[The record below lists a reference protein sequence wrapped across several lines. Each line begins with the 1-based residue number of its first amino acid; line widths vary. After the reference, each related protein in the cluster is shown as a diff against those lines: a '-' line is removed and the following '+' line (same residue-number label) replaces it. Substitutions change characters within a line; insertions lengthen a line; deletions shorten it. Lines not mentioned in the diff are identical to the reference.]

1 MNKFGMVLGVAAV
14 ATLAGC
20 KDPDYKYGNEP
31 ASQSEVKS
39 AESQPIAIESAPAAK
54 CNCPPGTKHTSPCTC
69 GAPDC
74 KCTVEQPIVITA
86 DASKPAAGA
95 VAAGAV
101 AGAAAGAAAGSSEYT
116 TYVVQKGDV
125 LSKIAKKYNLKVAD
139 IRNANPKIKKDVIWV
154 GMKIKLPG
162 KVDVG
167 AQQVAAAATKVP
179 VAKKVY
185 APYTGATKDY
195 VVKSGDTLGAIAI
208 NNGLSVRQLKE
219 LNGLK
224 KDTIRIGQK
233 LKVPAAKVAAAA
245 AAAKPTAKKAES
257 KPAAK
262 SAEPVKP
269 AEAPKP
275 AEAEKPAEA
284 APAPEAA
291 PAAAA
296 KPAEAAVPAAE
307 AAPAAAPAQSATYVV
322 QEGDDMTGVSIR
334 WGVSAAAIRELN
346 NLPDDAQLVPG
357 QILKLPADAQQ

>member
-39 AESQPIAIESAPAAK
+39 VESQPIMIESAPAAK

-86 DASKPAAGA
+86 DVSKPATGA
-95 VAAGAV
+95 VA
-101 AGAAAGAAAGSSEYT
+101 AGAAAGAAAGSAEYT
-116 TYVVQKGDV
+116 SYVVQRGDV

-162 KVDVG
+162 KIDVG
-167 AQQVAAAATKVP
+167 TQQVAAAAAAKVLA
-179 VAKKVY
+179 AKKVY

-208 NNGLSVRQLKE
+208 NNGFSVRQLKE

-233 LKVPAAKVAAAA
+233 LKVPSEKVVAA
-245 AAAKPTAKKAES
+245 AAAKPAAKKIES
-257 KPAAK
+257 KPVAK
-262 SAEPVKP
+262 PAEPVKP
-269 AEAPKP
+269 VE
-275 AEAEKPAEA
+275 
-284 APAPEAA
+284 
-291 PAAAA
+291 AA
-296 KPAEAAVPAAE
+296 KPAEAAKPVE
-307 AAPAAAPAQSATYVV
+307 AAPAPDVAPVAEATKPAEAAAPVSEVAPAAVPPQSATYVV